1 MSVLLKSLACAALV
15 ASITTGTLQASD
27 RKFNGVGRTP
37 TTEEIQSWDIDV
49 RPDGMGAP
57 DGHGTSS
64 QGERI
69 YLVKCA
75 SCHGEFGEGGGRY
88 PVLIGGRGTLK
99 DMRPEKTIGSYW
111 PYASTV
117 FDYIKRAMPFGDA
130 QSLKN
135 DEVYALTAYLLFMN
149 DVITEDFDVTKDT
162 IGKIKMPNEMNFIDD
177 TRPDAQPTGPVCMKD
192 CKSEIKV
199 LGRARALDVTPETG
213 AEGRPDLGEGGGQAA
228 APKAEPKAEPV
239 VAAEQG
245 DPAAGRVIFNKCK
258 SCHVIDSAKN
268 RVGPSLQGV
277 FGRAAGSFDGFKY
290 SKDLAAVAAKGLV
303 WDEKSIAGFV
313 ANPKAYL
320 GGLIGKTKANTK
332 MAFGGISNETEVR
345 DLIAYMKKAGKK

>member
-15 ASITTGTLQASD
+15 VSVSTGALQASE
-27 RKFNGVGRTP
+27 RKFDGVGRTP
-37 TTEEIQSWDIDV
+37 TSEEIKSWDIDV

-64 QGERI
+64 QGERV

-88 PVLIGGRGTLK
+88 PVLIGGQGTLK

-149 DVITEDFDVTKDT
+149 DVITEDFAVTKDT
-162 IGKIKMPNEMNFIDD
+162 IGTIKMPNVANFIDD
-177 TRPDAQPTGPVCMKD
+177 NRPDAQPTGPVCMKD
-192 CKSEIKV
+192 CKTEIKV
-199 LGRARALDVTPETG
+199 LGRAAALDVTPETG
-213 AEGRPDLGEGGGQAA
+213 AEARPDLGEGGGQAA
-228 APKAEPKAEPV
+228 APKTEPV
-239 VAAEQG
+239 VAAAQG
-245 DPAAGRVIFNKCK
+245 DPEAGRVIFNKCK

-268 RVGPSLQGV
+268 RIGPSLQGV
-277 FGRAAGSFDGFKY
+277 FGRAAGSFEGFKY
-290 SKDLAAVAAKGLV
+290 SKDLAAVAGTGLV

-313 ANPKAYL
+313 ANPKVYL
-320 GGLIGKTKANTK
+320 GGLIGKPKANTK
-332 MAFGGISNETEVR
+332 MAFGGISNEAEVR
-345 DLIAYMKKAGKK
+345 DLIAYMKQAGKK